1 MSISPTQ
8 MAEYRYTAY
17 QQQLADE
24 QARQQYYEQTRQT
37 AEQVAII
44 LQTEFKASRVL
55 FFGSLVE
62 AELFHLHSDLDVAA
76 WGIDERAYHRAHA
89 RLLALNANLSV
100 DLVPLEQASES
111 LRGVIVA
118 QGKTIDELKLL
129 SFSRTNP
136 PNIG

>member
-1 MSISPTQ
+1 MNISPAK
-8 MAEYRYTAY
+8 MAEYRHAAY

-24 QARQQYYEQTRQT
+24 QARQKHYEQTRQT
-37 AEQVAII
+37 VQQVAII

-55 FFGSLVE
+55 FFGSVV
-62 AELFHLHSDLDVAA
+62 AVELFHLHSDLDVAA
-76 WGIDERAYHRAHA
+76 WGIDEKAYHRAHA

-100 DLVPLEQASES
+100 DLVRMEEASDS

-129 SFSRTNP
+129 SFSGTNP
-136 PNIG
+136 PNLD